1 MSDSLKPKR
10 TYNSTRRLAQARQT
24 RHLIV
29 EAAGRL
35 FRERGYA
42 STAIEAIAQQ
52 AGVAVETIYA
62 TFGNKVAVLSAVV
75 DFSVVGDDEPVP
87 LLQRPGIRA
96 AQDENDP
103 RRLLDHFARDVVEVM
118 ARMSPI
124 FSLLRTAAKSEP
136 EIAALLERLLA
147 ERLQGMMFLIEQL
160 ERTHGLRAGLD
171 REQAGE
177 TVWALSSAEV
187 FHLLTVERGWP
198 REKYSA
204 WLADSVA
211 RLLLRD

>member
-1 MSDSLKPKR
+1 MSNLPKPKR

-24 RHLIV
+24 RRLIV

-42 STAIEAIAQQ
+42 GTAIEAIAQQ

-62 TFGNKVAVLSAVV
+62 TFGNKVAILSAVV

-103 RRLLDHFARDVVEVM
+103 RRLLEH
-118 ARMSPI
+118 
-124 FSLLRTAAKSEP
+124 LC
-136 EIAALLERLLA
+136 
-147 ERLQGMMFLIEQL
+147 QGC
-160 ERTHGLRAGLD
+160 
-171 REQAGE
+171 
-177 TVWALSSAEV
+177 S
-187 FHLLTVERGWP
+187 
-198 REKYSA
+198 
-204 WLADSVA
+204 
-211 RLLLRD
+211 